1 MYCSSA
7 VCLPARQTYATGVE
21 GEGFCFFFSS
31 QNSKLVI
38 DFEIA
43 FAVLKTLLS
52 KYLWLLSVQIIEII
66 YIFSVSIG

>member
-1 MYCSSA
+1 M
-7 VCLPARQTYATGVE
+7 L
-21 GEGFCFFFSS
+21 FFSS

-38 DFEIA
+38 DFEMA